1 MLHFRGGHPGCV
13 GLVSQLLKLG
23 GQPIQF
29 QLGPKWYAEGPTGAP
44 DWGIRFAVTLLFPKR

>member
-1 MLHFRGGHPGCV
+1 LNAS
-13 GLVSQLLKLG
+13 VSQLLKLV